1 MQFVSIHHVDED
13 VEYLGTKLQKLILLM
28 LCISSLAFVFDVAYV
43 VMTDFWYWSFSFL
56 IGWLVLL
63 IGFCGAYGRNK
74 TLLFVFII
82 LEFLYIIWTGI
93 SIIASTWIII
103 SLSICNSEKD
113 CHFYGNFEA
122 SIALLVIYLIF
133 ACCWWS
139 LQIRAVLMA
148 SRLREL
154 IHQSPIISEDYSNYA
169 IPQYQYHSP
178 HAYQY
183 QSNYPN
189 PPNYPTPPSYPNYPT
204 QSEQIPKV

>member
-1 MQFVSIHHVDED
+1 
-13 VEYLGTKLQKLILLM
+13 
-28 LCISSLAFVFDVAYV
+28 
-43 VMTDFWYWSFSFL
+43 
-56 IGWLVLL
+56 
-63 IGFCGAYGRNK
+63 
-74 TLLFVFII
+74 
-82 LEFLYIIWTGI
+82 
-93 SIIASTWIII
+93 
-103 SLSICNSEKD
+103 
-113 CHFYGNFEA
+113 
-122 SIALLVIYLIF
+122 
-133 ACCWWS
+133 
-139 LQIRAVLMA
+139 MA